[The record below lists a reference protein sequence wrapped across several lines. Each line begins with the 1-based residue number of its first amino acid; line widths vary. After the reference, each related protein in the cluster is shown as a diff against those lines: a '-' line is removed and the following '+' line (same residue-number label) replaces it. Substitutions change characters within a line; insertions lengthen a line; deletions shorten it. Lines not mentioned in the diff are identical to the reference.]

1 MKKQLLPALQALL
14 AALLFGISAPLSK
27 LLLGEVEAVP
37 LAGWLYL
44 GSGCGSLLFLLWQ
57 HWRESGRPIEARLT
71 QKEIPALTGAIFA
84 GGVAAPILLLI
95 GLQRTPASSASLL
108 LNFEAVGTTLLAV
121 LLFHEAVDRRILWA
135 VGLITLASILLSM
148 NGNWNGSAFGFS
160 VGALAI
166 LAACLLWGL
175 DNNLTRTISAK
186 DPLVI
191 VTLKGLG
198 AGGFSLLL
206 SRILGMPS
214 PRPGI
219 ILLAMLLGALSYG
232 LSIRL
237 FILALRELGS
247 SRTSALFGTAP
258 FAGSLLSL
266 FLFHE
271 LPPVLFWV
279 SIPVMLAGAW
289 LMLSEKHLHS
299 HVHEAMEHSHSHSHP
314 DEHHAHSHIE
324 EDAPVNGSHV
334 HWHRHDI
341 LEHAHPHTPDLHHRH
356 DHKAP

>member
-1 MKKQLLPALQALL
+1 
-14 AALLFGISAPLSK
+14 
-27 LLLGEVEAVP
+27 
-37 LAGWLYL
+37 
-44 GSGCGSLLFLLWQ
+44 
-57 HWRESGRPIEARLT
+57 
-71 QKEIPALTGAIFA
+71 
-84 GGVAAPILLLI
+84 
-95 GLQRTPASSASLL
+95 
-108 LNFEAVGTTLLAV
+108 
-121 LLFHEAVDRRILWA
+121 VDRRILWA
-135 VGLITLASILLSM
+135 VGLITLASILLSL
-148 NGNWNGSAFGFS
+148 NGNANGNAIGSAFGFS
-160 VGALAI
+160 PGALGI

-206 SRILGMPS
+206 SRILGMTF
-214 PRPGI
+214 PRLGI

-237 FILALRELGS
+237 FILALRALGS

-299 HVHEAMEHSHSHSHP
+299 HVHEAMEHSHRHSHP
-314 DEHHAHSHIE
+314 DEHHAHSHLE
-324 EDAPVNGSHV
+324 KDGQANGPHV
-334 HWHRHDI
+334 HWHRHDM

-356 DHKAP
+356 EHKAP